1 MVLDERLI
9 ADATGPSGAPP
20 PRPFS
25 DTPQFKVM
33 RVVVGVFNPLIRRLL
48 GSRFAGPM
56 ANNLMLLR
64 FRGRTSGSW
73 HTTPVG
79 YAREGNQVVVVTSP
93 TYRWWRNVVEPA
105 PVQVRL
111 DGRWFDA
118 IARVL
123 RPDDPEDDPA
133 YNAAVAM
140 QVRKRGPRLLR
151 GFGIPVTDDGQVP
164 TFVRATAGTRAHIV
178 QMELSSGIPSPA

>member
-1 MVLDERLI
+1 M
-9 ADATGPSGAPP
+9 TSPTPP

-56 ANNLMLLR
+56 AKSLMLLR
-64 FRGRTSGSW
+64 FRGRTSGNW

-93 TYRWWRNVVEPA
+93 TYRWWRNVVERA
-105 PVQVRL
+105 FVQVRL
-111 DGRWFDA
+111 DGNWFDA
-118 IARVL
+118 VARVL
-123 RPDDPEDDPA
+123 RPDDPADDAA
-133 YNAAVAM
+133 YDAAVAL
-140 QVRKRGPRLLR
+140 QVRKRGPRMLR

-164 TFVRATAGTRAHIV
+164 ASTRTDAGGRAHIV
-178 QMELSSGIPSPA
+178 LMELGSRIPRPG

>member
-1 MVLDERLI
+1 MSSP
-9 ADATGPSGAPP
+9 TPP
-20 PRPFS
+20 TRPFT

-33 RVVVGVFNPLIRRLL
+33 RAVVGVLNPFIRRLL
-48 GSRFAGPM
+48 GSRFAGPI

-64 FRGRTSGSW
+64 FRGRTSGNW

-79 YAREGNQVVVVTSP
+79 YAREGTQVVVVTSP
-93 TYRWWRNVVEPA
+93 TYRWWRNVVERA

-111 DGRWFDA
+111 DGKWFDA

-123 RPDDPEDDPA
+123 RSDDPA
-133 YNAAVAM
+133 DDSAYEAAVAL
-140 QVRKRGPRLLR
+140 QVQKRGPSMLR

-164 TFVRATAGTRAHIV
+164 TSARAEAGTHAHIV
-178 QMELSSGIPSPA
+178 LMELGSRINNHV

>member
-1 MVLDERLI
+1 MAIEPVASSE
-9 ADATGPSGAPP
+9 PP

-33 RVVVGVFNPLIRRLL
+33 RVIVGVFNPLIRRLL
-48 GSRFAGPM
+48 GSRYGGPLTD
-56 ANNLMLLR
+56 NLMLLR
-64 FRGRTSGSW
+64 FRGRTSGNW

-79 YAREGNQVVVVTSP
+79 YAREGNHVVVVTSP

-111 DGRWFDA
+111 DGRWHDA
-118 IARVL
+118 VARVL
-123 RPDDPEDDPA
+123 RPDDPA
-133 YNAAVAM
+133 YDAAVAL
-140 QVRKRGPRLLR
+140 QVRNRGPRLLR

-164 TFVRATAGTRAHIV
+164 ASARAAAGTHAHLV
-178 QMELSSGIPSPA
+178 LMELARE

>member
-1 MVLDERLI
+1 MEVE
-9 ADATGPSGAPP
+9 PVSSPAPP

-48 GSRFAGPM
+48 GSRFAGPL
-56 ANNLMLLR
+56 ADNVMLLR
-64 FRGRTSGSW
+64 FRGRASGSW

-93 TYRWWRNVVEPA
+93 TYRWWRNVVDGA

-111 DGRWFDA
+111 DGKWFDA

-123 RPDDPEDDPA
+123 RPDDPADDPA
-133 YNAAVAM
+133 YDAAVAL
-140 QVRKRGPRLLR
+140 QVRNRGPRVLR

-164 TFVRATAGTRAHIV
+164 TSARAEAATHAHIV
-178 QMELSSGIPSPA
+178 LMELGSAIPSPA